1 MKRRIWF
8 GLGIGLALFAAWFML
23 SKPRSIVKQF
33 YMVGVRV
40 QHLKSV
46 KTKEGSDYI
55 YSTPL
60 GNREAI
66 VDVLARAGYQR
77 EPTSDVFLHQEGSL
91 IKPETR
97 RISIAPNGDK
107 LEIVANFPI

>member
-1 MKRRIWF
+1 MKRRILF
-8 GLGIGLALFAAWFML
+8 GLGIGLALFVVWFML

-55 YSTPL
+55 YSTPIA
-60 GNREAI
+60 NQEAV
-66 VDVLARAGYQR
+66 VDVLVRAGYQR
-77 EPTSDVFLHQEGSL
+77 EPSSDVFVHQEGSL
-91 IKPETR
+91 LKPETR

>member
-8 GLGIGLALFAAWFML
+8 GLGILVAILVAWQML

-60 GNREAI
+60 KNRETI
-66 VDVLARAGYQR
+66 VDVLDRAGYQR
-77 EPTSDVFLHQEGSL
+77 DPNSEVFTIQHGSFS
-91 IKPETR
+91 KSETR
-97 RISIAPNGDK
+97 RISIAPKGDK

>member
-8 GLGIGLALFAAWFML
+8 GLGLGLALFAAWFML

-60 GNREAI
+60 SNQETI
-66 VDVLARAGYQR
+66 VDVLVRAGYQR
-77 EPTSDVFLHQEGSL
+77 EPGSDVYLHQEGSL
-91 IKPETR
+91 IKPEIR
-97 RISIAPNGDK
+97 RISITPKGDK
-107 LEIVANFPI
+107 LEIVANFTI